1 MMKKN
6 EHPRP
11 LSWSFFAGNDTDQTR
26 QEKFF
31 ERMGNAD
38 ALCRG
43 QSFPCG
49 IFGEDGMDFTFCDLV
64 NEV

>member
-1 MMKKN
+1 
-6 EHPRP
+6 
-11 LSWSFFAGNDTDQTR
+11 
-26 QEKFF
+26 
-31 ERMGNAD
+31 MGNAD
-38 ALCRG
+38 ALCRS